1 MASQSAQQRSGVF
14 HFSRK
19 TATKIVEI
27 FYNSNREESNFIKLV
42 YEFDDSDLNRF
53 TAGALE
59 NIFMAIQKM
68 ENEANTYEENEEF
81 CVVRYGFR
89 QIEIMR
95 LFYAM
100 RNYYLMHDLPN
111 VHFSKSYSDIPLFCD
126 ISEDIDECLSC
137 GYMSSEPEFFHYS
150 NSDYP
155 NVPVCSKCF
164 YHNSS
169 RAGPSKAGSSKAEP
183 SRAGPSKAGSSKA
196 EPSKAGADPCEKYNT
211 DYINIYNI
219 NEPIGSMPLYINR
232 LN

>member
-1 MASQSAQQRSGVF
+1 
-14 HFSRK
+14 
-19 TATKIVEI
+19 
-27 FYNSNREESNFIKLV
+27 
-42 YEFDDSDLNRF
+42 
-53 TAGALE
+53 
-59 NIFMAIQKM
+59 M

-100 RNYYLMHDLPN
+100 RNYHLMHDLPN

-169 RAGPSKAGSSKAEP
+169 GAGPSKAG
-183 SRAGPSKAGSSKA
+183 
-196 EPSKAGADPCEKYNT
+196 PSKAGAEPCEKYNT
-211 DYINIYNI
+211 EYINIYNI
-219 NEPIGSMPLYINR
+219 NEPTSSIPLYINR

>member
-1 MASQSAQQRSGVF
+1 MASQIDQQRTGVF

-111 VHFSKSYSDIPLFCD
+111 IHFSKSYSDIPLFCD

-137 GYMSSEPEFFHYS
+137 GYMSTEPEFFHYS

-169 RAGPSKAGSSKAEP
+169 
-183 SRAGPSKAGSSKA
+183 
-196 EPSKAGADPCEKYNT
+196 
-211 DYINIYNI
+211 
-219 NEPIGSMPLYINR
+219 
-232 LN
+232 